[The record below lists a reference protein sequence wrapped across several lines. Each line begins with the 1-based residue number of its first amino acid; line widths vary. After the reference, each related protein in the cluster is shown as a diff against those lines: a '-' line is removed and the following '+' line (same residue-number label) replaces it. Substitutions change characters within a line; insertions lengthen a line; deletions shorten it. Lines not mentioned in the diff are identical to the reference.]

1 TQAHGTKAE
10 LPDLFNRVR
19 GHQPQRADFDSE
31 SALREEPG
39 GHEQEERQP
48 GAEQADPELRGTRWL
63 PLTKADPQP
72 SHHRREHDH
81 HDRLYGLEP
90 GRWNNVAEHV
100 EIRKE

>member
-1 TQAHGTKAE
+1 
-10 LPDLFNRVR
+10 
-19 GHQPQRADFDSE
+19 FDSE

-90 GRWNNVAEHV
+90 GRWNHVAEHV
-100 EIRKE
+100 EIRKAIGKQIERGPCLLVSAPEQR